1 MNIAGGIRI
10 MEIRQL
16 KEEDAEQ
23 FLELNKQLDDTGYML
38 YDPGE
43 RQMHAENQRQAIAK
57 MTVEPSTHFLVAV
70 EDEALMGFIGVLRG
84 KLTRNRHSAYLV
96 LGVDKNY
103 RGKGVAS
110 SLFESVFSWSQM
122 QGISRLEL
130 TVIKHNHPAFNLYR
144 KMGFILEGEKVH
156 SLRINGRFV
165 NEYYMYKLL

>member
-1 MNIAGGIRI
+1 

-16 KEEDAEQ
+16 KEEDAAQ

-43 RQMHAENQRQAIAK
+43 RKMNVEEQRKAIAQMK
-57 MTVEPSTHFLVAV
+57 ADPSAHFLVAV
-70 EDEALMGFIGVLRG
+70 EDESLMGFIAVLRE
-84 KLTRNRHSAYLV
+84 KLKRNRHSAYLV

-103 RGKGVAS
+103 RGQGVAS
-110 SLFESVFSWSQM
+110 ALFEKVFYWSQI

-130 TVIKHNHPAFNLYR
+130 TVIKHNHPALNLYS
-144 KMGFILEGEKVH
+144 KMGFILEGEKVR
-156 SLRINGRFV
+156 SLMIDGEPV

>member
-1 MNIAGGIRI
+1 

-16 KEEDAEQ
+16 KEEDAAQ

-43 RQMHAENQRQAIAK
+43 RQMNVEEQRKAIAQMK
-57 MTVEPSTHFLVAV
+57 ADSSVHFLVVV
-70 EDEALMGFIGVLRG
+70 EDKSLMGFIAVLRG
-84 KLTRNRHSAYLV
+84 KLKRNSHSAYLV
-96 LGVDKNY
+96 LGVDNNY
-103 RGKGVAS
+103 RGQGVAS
-110 SLFESVFSWSQM
+110 ALFEEVFSWSQI

-130 TVIKHNHPAFNLYR
+130 TVIKHNHPAFNLYS

-156 SLRINGRFV
+156 SLMIDGKPV